1 MFTKVSRF
9 RRLLGPGAV
18 PRLLLLSA
26 VTSPM
31 LIAVYTI
38 AYAQIQ
44 TVPSWV
50 GHLLLGN
57 STIAA
62 DSTLTA
68 PEAQGLGQ
76 KFELV
81 FAMVNAQDPQNVD
94 NDVIA
99 LNTGAF
105 PSNVIG
111 VAVRNMLPRAKIETL
126 TNQISLKYYFVG
138 TRTCFGGSPRI
149 QLFVDPGDGTLP
161 GNAFGYVGVLPG
173 GGGGCVSDIWQFQ
186 DMANLSDPVPQWDL
200 SQFGGP
206 YANTWAQVV
215 TFFDTRFPNHAVL
228 SGGVFDDS
236 CSFQLLSCGQAY
248 YDLLTVENRTL
259 ENRQDT
265 VQGPTH

>member
-1 MFTKVSRF
+1 
-9 RRLLGPGAV
+9 
-18 PRLLLLSA
+18 
-26 VTSPM
+26 M

-111 VAVRNMLPRAKIETL
+111 VAGRNMLPRAKIETL

-138 TRTCFGGSPRI
+138 TRTCIGGSPRI
-149 QLFVDPGDGTLP
+149 QLFVDPRDRTLP
-161 GNAFGYVGVLPG
+161 PNPFGSIGVSPG
-173 GGGGCVSDIWQFQ
+173 GAGRSGSDSWQFPNLP
-186 DMANLSDPVPQWDL
+186 NLSKPVPHCDRTHL
-200 SQFGGP
+200 S
-206 YANTWAQVV
+206 
-215 TFFDTRFPNHAVL
+215 
-228 SGGVFDDS
+228 
-236 CSFQLLSCGQAY
+236 
-248 YDLLTVENRTL
+248 
-259 ENRQDT
+259 
-265 VQGPTH
+265 